1 MIRNGWVKDM
11 GFKQEDVVVVGMM
24 PCTAKKFEAERTEL
38 TTEGVADCNISVTTR
53 ELAEYFAE

>member
-1 MIRNGWVKDM
+1 M